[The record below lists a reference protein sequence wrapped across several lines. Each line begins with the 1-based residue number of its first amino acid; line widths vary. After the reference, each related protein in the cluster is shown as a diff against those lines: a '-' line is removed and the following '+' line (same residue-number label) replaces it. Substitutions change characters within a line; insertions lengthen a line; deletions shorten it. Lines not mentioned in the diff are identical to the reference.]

1 MESLPNQAVFSS
13 STFRAEREADWYRL
27 EELLQRAEG
36 GSVKRLSDDD
46 LLELPVLYRSSLSAL
61 SVARATS
68 LDMALI
74 AYLEGL
80 CTRAYFFVYGVRTS
94 FGQRAMSFFAEDW
107 PVAVRGLWR
116 ETLIAIALMLAG
128 TLAAYLLVSNDP
140 NWFHAII
147 PSELAGDRGPD
158 ATTEALRATLY
169 DNGEENPLGV
179 FATYLFTHN
188 SQVSIFAF
196 ALGFAFGVPTALL
209 MVYNG
214 AILGAMIAL
223 FTGNG
228 LGFELGGW
236 LLIHGSTELFA
247 IALAGAAGLHIGAK
261 IMFPGMQTRLA
272 AARGAGRMAATAM
285 VGVII
290 MLMFAG
296 LLEGF
301 GRQLITDDWTRYA
314 IAALMITV
322 WCTYFYIPRLG
333 HGER

>member
-1 MESLPNQAVFSS
+1 MDGPATEAVFSS
-13 STFRAEREADWYRL
+13 STFRAEREADWARL
-27 EELLQRAEG
+27 EELLRRAEG
-36 GSVKRLSDDD
+36 GSVKRLSDED
-46 LLELPVLYRSSLSAL
+46 LLELPILYRSALSAL

-94 FGQRAMSFFAEDW
+94 FGQRAMRFFTDDW
-107 PVAVRGLWR
+107 PAAIRALWR
-116 ETLIAIALMLAG
+116 ETLVSIALMLAG
-128 TLAAYLLVSNDP
+128 TLTAYLLVSNDP
-140 NWFHAII
+140 NWFGAIV
-147 PSELAGDRGPD
+147 PGQLAGDRGPD
-158 ATTEALRATLY
+158 ATAEALRATLY
-169 DNGEENPLGV
+169 HDGGESPLGV

-247 IALAGAAGLHIGAK
+247 IALAGAAGLHIGTK
-261 IMFPGMQTRLA
+261 VMFPGVQTRLA
-272 AARGAGRMAATAM
+272 AARNAGRTAATAM
-285 VGVII
+285 IGVIV
-290 MLMFAG
+290 MLLFAG

-314 IAALMITV
+314 IAATMITV
-322 WCTYFYIPRLG
+322 WCAYFYSPRLAR
-333 HGER
+333 GER